1 MPPEIED
8 RASLYDMLVF
18 AREALAFARGRKR
31 EDLDQDRGFLR
42 SLERVLELI
51 GEAAR
56 RISPATRE
64 KHPAIPWK
72 DIIGMRNIIA
82 HEYGKVDLDEIW
94 KATQQDVPR
103 LAAALEEIVATLPLP
118 EGPGPAYRCR

>member
-8 RASLYDMLVF
+8 QASLYDMLMF
-18 AREALAFARGRKR
+18 AREAMSFARGRKR
-31 EDLDQDRGFLR
+31 VDLDQDRGFLR

-51 GEAAR
+51 GGAAR
-56 RISPATRE
+56 RISQATRE
-64 KHPAIPWK
+64 EHPAIPWK

-118 EGPGPAYRCR
+118 E

>member
-8 RASLYDMLVF
+8 RASLFDMLVF
-18 AREALAFARGRKR
+18 AREAMAFARGRKR
-31 EDLDQDRGFLR
+31 VDLDRDRGFLR

-56 RISPATRE
+56 RISLETQEAY
-64 KHPAIPWK
+64 PAIPWK

-94 KATQQDVPR
+94 KTMQEDVPR
-103 LAAALEEIVATLPLP
+103 LVATLEELVSTLP
-118 EGPGPAYRCR
+118 IPE